1 MFDILTGFVN
11 VKPLEDKHSGKSDDA
26 FLIVIID
33 FIPFKAFLILFI
45 LASKY
50 WLQ

>member
-26 FLIVIID
+26 FLIVIVD
-33 FIPFKAFLILFI
+33 FTLSRHFWYC
-45 LASKY
+45 SY
-50 WLQ
+50 